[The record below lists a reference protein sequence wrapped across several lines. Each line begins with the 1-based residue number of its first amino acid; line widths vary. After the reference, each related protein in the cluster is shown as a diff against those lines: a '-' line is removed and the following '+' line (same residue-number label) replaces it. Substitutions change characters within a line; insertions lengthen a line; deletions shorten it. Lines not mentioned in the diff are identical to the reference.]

1 MGFSLASGNVLFLF
15 ALLLNVLLFNALFNA
30 LFKQLTFLSL

>member
-15 ALLLNVLLFNALFNA
+15 ALLLNMLLFNVLFNA
-30 LFKQLTFLSL
+30 LFKQLTSLSL

>member
-15 ALLLNVLLFNALFNA
+15 ALLLNMLLFNAS
-30 LFKQLTFLSL
+30 FKQLTSLSL